1 MDMWFLV
8 KTKPRQER
16 RAAENLEPQGV
27 VSFCPMVNMEKISR
41 GRRMVVEEVLFPGYL
56 FVNFDQHKV
65 SATSIRSTRGV
76 SQFVSFSGKPAHV
89 PEELISGLKQRV
101 ALEEGIDSP
110 SLPKPGDQLEILDGP
125 FRGLNGVFS
134 QPDGNSRAIILI
146 KLLNQQIKASMPL
159 RDLKLNAA
167 AE

>member
-16 RAAENLEPQGV
+16 RAAENLERQGV
-27 VSFCPMVNMEKISR
+27 VSFCPMVNMGKISR

-76 SQFVSFSGKPAHV
+76 SQFVSFSGKRGACARGARRPRAA
-89 PEELISGLKQRV
+89 RA

>member
-8 KTKPRQER
+8 QTKPRQER
-16 RAAENLEPQGV
+16 RAVENLERQGV
-27 VSFCPMVNMEKISR
+27 MSFCPVVNMGKISR

-56 FVNFDQHKV
+56 FVNFNQHKV

-76 SQFVSFSGKPAHV
+76 SQFVSFSGKPVHV

-101 ALEEGIDSP
+101 AFEEGIDSP
-110 SLPKPGDQLEILDGP
+110 SLPKPGDRLEILEGP

-146 KLLNQQIKASMPL
+146 NLLNQQVKASMPL
-159 RDLKLNAA
+159 CDLKLNKV